1 MKYTMQQQL
10 LQRKNLAYIKMKE
23 LREQARLAEVEFD
36 LASKDLEEHKIQL
49 AIKRMSSRETH
60 FGIPIDTSNL

>member
-23 LREQARLAEVEFD
+23 LREKARLAQIEFD

-49 AIKRMSSRETH
+49 AIKRMAEKETH

>member
-10 LQRKNLAYIKMKE
+10 LKRKNLAYIKMKE
-23 LREQARLAEVEFD
+23 LREQARIARIEFD

-49 AIKRMSSRETH
+49 TIKRMAQ
-60 FGIPIDTSNL
+60 